1 MNTGQAFAT
10 CGVIPYPEPIAD
22 TGYHGLAGEY
32 IRFVAPHT
40 EADPNFML
48 LYLLAAA
55 GSVIG
60 RGPHV
65 RAGGDR
71 HYANLYV
78 CAVGSTS
85 RGRKGSASGP
95 VERLFALI
103 DPAWRTNIRAGGL
116 STGEGVISA
125 VHDAVYARQKTEK
138 GYIDVVT
145 EPDVVDKRLFVRQTE
160 LHGALQNMRKEG
172 NTLSSVLREAWD
184 KGELSTLT
192 RQSPMR
198 ATNAHVSIV
207 AGITAEEL
215 RHNVD
220 AEIHNGFANRFLWC
234 CSRQSKLLPSGGRLF
249 DLDLSELGRRFAL
262 AIDAAK
268 SERHI
273 ARDPHAEEIWGR
285 DGSTTGMYADLNTE
299 RPGLWG
305 IVTARAAPQVLRLAL
320 IFALLDARDQIG
332 AQHLRAAREVWRYCD
347 DSARYV
353 FGESLGNR
361 TADEILAA
369 LRVRHELTRDQVRQ
383 LFGGHKSSTDLREAL
398 ACLARLEIVDYSQRR
413 TGGRTAEIWS
423 LRNGGGAR
431 KAL

>member
-22 TGYHGLAGEY
+22 IGYYGLAGEY
-32 IRFVAPHT
+32 VRFIAPHT

-48 LYLLAAA
+48 VYLLCAA
-55 GSVIG
+55 GNVIG

-71 HYANLYV
+71 HYTNLYV
-78 CAVGSTS
+78 CAVGSTA

-95 VERLFALI
+95 VERLFDRV
-103 DPAWRTNIRAGGL
+103 DPAWRANVKAGGL

-125 VHDAVYARQKTEK
+125 VHDAVHTRQKTDK

-145 EPDVVDKRLFVRQTE
+145 EPEVADKRLFVRQTE
-160 LHGALQNMRKEG
+160 FHGALQSMRREG
-172 NTLSSVLREAWD
+172 NTLSSVLRDAWD
-184 KGELSTLT
+184 RGELSTLT
-192 RQSPMR
+192 KQSPMR

-215 RHNVD
+215 RSNLTT
-220 AEIHNGFANRFLWC
+220 EIYNGFANRFLWC
-234 CSRQSKLLPSGGRLF
+234 CSRQSRFLPSGGRLF
-249 DLDLSELGRRFAL
+249 DLDLCEFGRRFAL
-262 AIDAAK
+262 AINAAK
-268 SERHI
+268 GERHI
-273 ARDPHAEEIWGR
+273 ARDGEADELWGR
-285 DGSTTGMYADLNTE
+285 DGSNAGMYADLCAE
-299 RPGLWG
+299 RPGVWG
-305 IVTARAAPQVLRLAL
+305 VVTARAAPQVLRLAL
-320 IFALLDARDQIG
+320 IFGLLDGRSQI
-332 AQHLRAAREVWRYCD
+332 ASQHLRAAREVWRYCD

-353 FGESLGNR
+353 FGESLGNPI
-361 TADEILAA
+361 ADEILAA
-369 LRVRHELTRDQVRQ
+369 LRTRYELTRDQIRQ
-383 LFGGHKSSTDLREAL
+383 LFGGHKSSTDLTDAL
-398 ACLARLEIVDYSQRR
+398 AYLARLEIVDYSQRR